1 MPGAVHHRRSVRCY
15 AQQET
20 YDLQWGVVDSSQM
33 DRQVFARVESVA
45 FRDYHEGGA
54 RALRAIQT
62 RPRSIEPDCS
72 SD

>member
-45 FRDYHEGGA
+45 FRDYHEG
-54 RALRAIQT
+54 
-62 RPRSIEPDCS
+62 
-72 SD
+72 